1 MKLID
6 DLTIRAKLLLPQF
19 TLSSLDDAWVQ
30 GTKTHSDNLKWLSVR
45 PDWLFAFSGP
55 TNRTVLTGCQFY
67 TLKHWQK
74 TLPTCVHHPTFLFT
88 SSFLLCTQ
96 GRQISR
102 VPWWNSVL
110 SQMNHNWITGLKTND
125 WHLYINYVQW
135 FSLTLTSYPETMILP
150 LTSTL
155 PDLIAISVSDWKQI
169 DHH

>member
-6 DLTIRAKLLLPQF
+6 GLTIRAKLLLPQF
-19 TLSSLDDAWVQ
+19 ALSSLDDAWVQ

-55 TNRTVLTGCQFY
+55 TKRTVLTGCQFY
-67 TLKHWQK
+67 MLKHWQK
-74 TLPTCVHHPTFLFT
+74 TLPTCVHHPAFLFT
-88 SSFLLCTQ
+88 FLLCTQ
-96 GRQISR
+96 CRQSSR

-110 SQMNHNWITGLKTND
+110 SQMNNNWITGLETKLMTD
-125 WHLYINYVQW
+125 IYTYVQW
-135 FSLTLTSYPETMILP
+135 FSLTLTSYPETTILP

-155 PDLIAISVSDWKQI
+155 PDLIAISVSDWKQT